1 MQRRASVTPARCGRG
16 DARLDLIHQALSD
29 YGYLAAFLLVFA
41 AGASLPSPGALV
53 IVIAGALIPAGYFRL
68 EALLALLIAANVL
81 GDLATYGMARR
92 FTGREVWARRTT
104 KYRSLGRLE
113 ESLKRRPTLTVVV
126 SRFVPF
132 VNGGVSSLSGMCRLS
147 PAHFAAAD
155 FTGNVLYV
163 TAHVLLGLAFGRAW
177 GDAAAVATV
186 GGAVALVVAGFAI
199 AGVVLVREAEAEPPH

>member
-1 MQRRASVTPARCGRG
+1 MQAGAAP
-16 DARLDLIHQALSD
+16 LQLIHDLLSE

-53 IVIAGALIPAGYFRL
+53 IVIAGALVVPGYFRL
-68 EALLALLIAANVL
+68 EALLPLLVLANVL

-92 FTGREVWARRTT
+92 FTARPTWER
-104 KYRSLGRLE
+104 RVVSFASLGRLE
-113 ESLKRRPTLTVVV
+113 RSLKRRPTVTVIA

-147 PAHFAAAD
+147 PAHFASAD
-155 FTGNVLYV
+155 FVGNALYV

-186 GGAVALVVAGFAI
+186 GGAVALAVAGLAI
-199 AGVVLVREAEAEPPH
+199 AGVVLVREAEAAPPH